1 MIARDLI
8 VIIAIVVTALLGIG
22 LRVKKIT
29 DIRWN
34 IIYVLPAVMSVIH
47 FLCSNRNIFMY
58 PVYFGAF
65 LELLILLLRKKRVL
79 AIIITIFSMIF
90 AISPQ
95 ILAIATNSSCYSSL
109 GYAEAFTAFH
119 EDVKAHYA
127 LQEWKETDFDAK
139 YEEYIGLFEEAEQKQ
154 DKTAYI
160 QAMLSYLASYQDGH
174 VQMWDMYENFGLGS
188 TGNIQNTYTEIYK
201 NYYGMTLLQLDN
213 GEYVAANVENG
224 SSAQAAGI
232 KNGTVIK
239 KWNGTSVAEQLA
251 QMEYIIP
258 VNCFMF
264 ADIENIERFKPF
276 FLSCMGEEQME
287 VEFFDEQGNTKNVT
301 LTSMG
306 NGYPYLYRTIGA
318 FLQKEADTEAS
329 INEENL
335 LFYCTLENGIGYL
348 QITGMLNNYDEIRAD
363 MERYIAQ
370 MKKDEI
376 SSLIV
381 DVRNNEGGEDETGAI
396 IAEQFATEDL
406 FYLEET
412 TYDVTSGEY
421 IENRTL
427 RMDAKAAIDVPIYLM
442 VNSECI
448 SAGEG
453 FAYNMA
459 KLPQVTVVG
468 IQGTNG
474 SFGTIDGIVMMPE
487 GMMGV
492 YPSIACL
499 DEDGEV
505 MIDSR
510 YRGTG
515 GIKPELVI
523 PVDEEAVEK
532 LFKEGYDYE
541 LEYLLNNIISH

>member
-1 MIARDLI
+1 
-8 VIIAIVVTALLGIG
+8 
-22 LRVKKIT
+22 
-29 DIRWN
+29 
-34 IIYVLPAVMSVIH
+34 
-47 FLCSNRNIFMY
+47 MY

-79 AIIITIFSMIF
+79 AIIITIFSVIF
-90 AISPQ
+90 AVSPQ
-95 ILAIATNSSCYSSL
+95 ILSIATNSSCYSSL
-109 GYAEAFTAFH
+109 GYAKAFTAFH

-139 YEEYIGLFEEAEQKQ
+139 YEEYIGLFEEAEQNQ

-318 FLQKEADTEAS
+318 FLQKEADTS
-329 INEENL
+329 INEESL

-370 MKKDEI
+370 MKEDEI

-381 DVRNNEGGEDETGAI
+381 DVRNNEGGEDEIGAI

-427 RMDAKAAIDVPIYLM
+427 KMDAKAAIDVPIYLM

>member
-318 FLQKEADTEAS
+318 FLQKEADTS
-329 INEENL
+329 INEESL

-370 MKKDEI
+370 MKEDEI

>member
-1 MIARDLI
+1 M
-8 VIIAIVVTALLGIG
+8 
-22 LRVKKIT
+22 
-29 DIRWN
+29 
-34 IIYVLPAVMSVIH
+34 
-47 FLCSNRNIFMY
+47 
-58 PVYFGAF
+58 
-65 LELLILLLRKKRVL
+65 
-79 AIIITIFSMIF
+79 
-90 AISPQ
+90 
-95 ILAIATNSSCYSSL
+95 
-109 GYAEAFTAFH
+109 
-119 EDVKAHYA
+119 
-127 LQEWKETDFDAK
+127 
-139 YEEYIGLFEEAEQKQ
+139 
-154 DKTAYI
+154 
-160 QAMLSYLASYQDGH
+160 
-174 VQMWDMYENFGLGS
+174 
-188 TGNIQNTYTEIYK
+188 
-201 NYYGMTLLQLDN
+201 
-213 GEYVAANVENG
+213 
-224 SSAQAAGI
+224 
-232 KNGTVIK
+232 
-239 KWNGTSVAEQLA
+239 
-251 QMEYIIP
+251 
-258 VNCFMF
+258 
-264 ADIENIERFKPF
+264 
-276 FLSCMGEEQME
+276 
-287 VEFFDEQGNTKNVT
+287 
-301 LTSMG
+301 
-306 NGYPYLYRTIGA
+306 YRTIGA

>member
-79 AIIITIFSMIF
+79 AIIITIFSVIF
-90 AISPQ
+90 AVSPQ
-95 ILAIATNSSCYSSL
+95 ILSIATNSSCYSSL
-109 GYAEAFTAFH
+109 GYAKAFTAFH

-318 FLQKEADTEAS
+318 FLQKEADTS
-329 INEENL
+329 INEESL

-370 MKKDEI
+370 MKEDEI